1 MRSKVQTMKNIS
13 FLLFIVLLFSG
24 ARAQSPMEGLRQG
37 KLENG
42 LTYYVQHSG
51 LQPGKVS
58 FYLVQNVG
66 AILEEDAEIGLA
78 HFLEHM
84 AFNGTEHFP
93 DGLMPYLRGEGLYTF
108 NALTGVNE
116 TVYNLDD
123 VPLSNTALVD
133 TCLDIVKDWCNGILL
148 KDKDIDDE
156 RGVIIEELR
165 SRHNL
170 SRRLTEAAA
179 PYIYNHSKYGV
190 RNIIGTVEHLK
201 AFHADTLRAFYRK
214 WYRPDLQCVIIVGD
228 IDEEEW
234 ENKLRG
240 QLGQIPA
247 AVNAPV
253 RYDITIDENDAPIYK
268 LLLNPEN
275 RSKSITLQ
283 QRIAKVE
290 HTSEEARRTYSLSAR
305 FVTQLW
311 QNRLNRLRNSNEE
324 KFLSASARFN
334 SFIRGYNG
342 FTMEITPFER
352 QDSAA
357 FDQVW
362 TLWEQIRRYG
372 FTADEVKQLQESEY
386 KNLEELQRNAD
397 KNRNN
402 YYVGIFKNH
411 FLNGIPYYTPEEE
424 VEKLIETVLEY
435 SPEKL
440 NQWIH
445 SWADNRNIA
454 VIVDGNS
461 PDYAY
466 LSEKQVNQILESV
479 STKELQQQQQ
489 VTEVPHLFDLTVRPG
504 KITKVK
510 KIAQLEAE
518 IWTLSN
524 GSRVVYKQVS
534 EGRGAFSLACSSY
547 GGRSVV
553 KAEDLPSLDAM
564 QALVLQSGLYKF
576 DRNTIQDII
585 RGKNMKANLFLNEW
599 TEGIGGSAMT
609 ENAELFFQFIHL
621 MFEHPRFTREQFD
634 KFVQRRRFIYENT
647 PQTALKAVQDSIR
660 HLTTIA
666 GDRSRDFDLSYIN
679 DMDFAKVEPLYRKRF
694 SNGKDFIFCI
704 VGDISREEAQ
714 QLACRYLA
722 TIPATKAKKEKFI
735 LHEYSAN
742 RDSIIREFDIHMPEE
757 KGIIDLS
764 FENNVKFSDREQL
777 AFSIYGL
784 MLRNRYFQIIREEQS
799 GAYGVNV
806 QTNYSI
812 FPKLS
817 ESLAI
822 NFETDPAKASALRT
836 IALKELQRSH
846 TTPFTPYEI
855 KQIVISMKQ
864 DKEMQETN
872 KGIDYWM
879 NVLNYYVEFGIDLTT
894 PDHFEDIIDTITPE
908 DIQKVA
914 QKFFAGAKKKDIL
927 IKMTKEEDKGG
938 IF

>member
-1 MRSKVQTMKNIS
+1 MKNIYL
-13 FLLFIVLLFSG
+13 LLFIVLLFSG

-37 KLENG
+37 KLANG
-42 LTYYVQHSG
+42 LTYYVQHST

-66 AILEEDAEIGLA
+66 AILEEDGETGLA

-93 DGLMPYLRGEGLYTF
+93 DGLMPYLRGEGFYTF
-108 NALTGVNE
+108 NAHTGINE

-123 VPLSNTALVD
+123 VPLDNTALVD
-133 TCLDIVKDWCNGILL
+133 TCLDIIKDWSNGILL

-156 RGVIIEELR
+156 RGIIIEELR
-165 SRHNL
+165 SRHTL

-190 RNIIGTVEHLK
+190 RNVIGTVEHLK

-214 WYRPDLQCVIIVGD
+214 WYRPDLQCVIITGD

-234 ENKLRG
+234 TGKLRE

-247 AVNAPV
+247 ATDAPV

-268 LLLNPEN
+268 LLLDAEN
-275 RSKSITLQ
+275 RSKSITLH
-283 QRIAKVE
+283 QRIAKVK
-290 HTSEEARRTYSLSAR
+290 HDSEEARRNYSLSAR
-305 FVTQLW
+305 FFTQLW

-324 KFLSASARFN
+324 KFLSASVRFN
-334 SFIRGYNG
+334 TFVRGYNG

-357 FDQVW
+357 FEQLW
-362 TLWEQIRRYG
+362 TLWEQIRRQG
-372 FTADEVKQLQESEY
+372 FTTDEVKQLQESEY

-411 FLNGIPYYTPEEE
+411 FLNGIPYYSPEEE
-424 VEKLIETVLEY
+424 VEKLMETVLEY
-435 SPEKL
+435 TPEKMK
-440 NQWIH
+440 QWID
-445 SWADNRNIA
+445 SWADNRNIT
-454 VIVDGNS
+454 VIADGNT
-461 PDYAY
+461 PDYPY
-466 LSEKQVNQILESV
+466 LTEKQVNQILKKV
-479 STKELQQQQQ
+479 STKKLQQQQQ
-489 VTEVPHLFDLTVRPG
+489 ARAIPTLFDLNVRPG
-504 KITKVK
+504 KITKIK
-510 KIAQLEAE
+510 KIKPLEAE

-524 GSRVVYKQVS
+524 GAQVVYKEVP
-534 EGRGAFSLACSSY
+534 EGRGTFSLVCSSH

-553 KAEDLPSLDAM
+553 EAEDLPSLDAM

-585 RGKNMKANLFLNEW
+585 RGKKMSANLFLNEW
-599 TEGIGGSAMT
+599 TEGLGGIAMT
-609 ENAELFFQFIHL
+609 GDAELYFQFIHL
-621 MFEHPRFTREQFD
+621 MFEKPRFTREQFD

-647 PQTALKAVQDSIR
+647 PQTPLKAVQDSIR
-660 HLTTIA
+660 RLTTLA
-666 GDRSRDFDLSYIN
+666 SARTREVDLSYIN
-679 DMDFAKVEPLYRKRF
+679 DMDFAKVEPLYRARF
-694 SNGKDFIFCI
+694 SNGKDFVFCI
-704 VGDISREEAQ
+704 VGDIPREKAQ
-714 QLACRYLA
+714 EMACQYLA

-735 LHEYSAN
+735 IHEYSAN
-742 RDSIIREFDIHMPEE
+742 MDSIVREFDIHAPEE
-757 KGIIDLS
+757 KGIIDIS
-764 FENNVKFSDREQL
+764 FSNEMKFSDREQL
-777 AFSIYGL
+777 AFTIYGL
-784 MLRNRYFQIIREEQS
+784 MLRNRYFRIIREEQS

-822 NFETDPAKASALRT
+822 NFETDPAKASALRS
-836 IALKELQRSH
+836 IALKELHRSH
-846 TTPFTPYEI
+846 TTLFTPNEL
-855 KQIVISMKQ
+855 KAIVISMKQ
-864 DKEMQETN
+864 DKEMQENN
-872 KGIDYWM
+872 KGLDYWM
-879 NVLNYYVEFGIDLTT
+879 NVLNNYIEFGIDLTS
-894 PDHFEDIIDTITPE
+894 PDHFEDIIDSITPE

-914 QKFFAGAKKKDIL
+914 QKFFDGAKKKDIL
-927 IKMTKEEDKGG
+927 IKITEEEDKGS